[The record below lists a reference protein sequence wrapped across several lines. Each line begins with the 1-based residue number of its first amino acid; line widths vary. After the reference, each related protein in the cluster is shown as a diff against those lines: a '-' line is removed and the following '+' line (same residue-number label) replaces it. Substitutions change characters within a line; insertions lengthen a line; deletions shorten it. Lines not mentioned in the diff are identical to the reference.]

1 LPPTIGFG
9 ALLIEGAR
17 FSRNAL
23 LVFGIP
29 AISALAFVHYP
40 SLKALSGFVF
50 CLSLTLA
57 SVVCHEFLHA
67 LTAFLLGDKS
77 VYGRGYLRLNPLK
90 YLVGFHSL
98 MFPAIIYVISGI
110 FLPGAAV
117 FIRIE
122 QIRHP
127 AARSLVYLAGVVAN
141 GAFLVVILALLRSG
155 TVTPGSDFAALLQ
168 FAAFCQICII
178 VFNLLPVPG
187 LDGWGVI
194 SPIFATG
201 VQRLMTALSP
211 LIIFSFAIV
220 LFSAETVN
228 RNYAKSI
235 ADIATRFD
243 LELDMILTG
252 KSYAMILNSEGC
264 TICEDFRVLAMSI
277 GEWTT
282 GPMEPSAQQDRLE
295 GISPLREGRDLSELT
310 MAERSEA
317 EKLATAAE
325 LRHRCSKAVGLARP
339 YP

>member
-1 LPPTIGFG
+1 MTREVACPSCETRNLLPGTRWETPTFFCGMCREELPPNIGIG

-17 FSRNAL
+17 FSRNAV

-29 AISALAFVHYP
+29 VISAAAFVHYP
-40 SLKALSGFVF
+40 SFKALSGFLF

-77 VYGRGYLRLNPLK
+77 VYKRGYLRLNPIK
-90 YLVGFHSL
+90 YLVGIHSL
-98 MFPAIIYVISGI
+98 TFPAIIFVISGI

-117 FIRIE
+117 FIRFE
-122 QIRHP
+122 HIRHP
-127 AARSLVYLAGVVAN
+127 AARSLVYLAGVIAN
-141 GAFLVVILALLRSG
+141 GAFLVAIIALLRSG
-155 TVTPGSDFAALLQ
+155 AVTPGSDFAALLH

-201 VQRLMTALSP
+201 VQKLATALSP
-211 LIIFSFAIV
+211 LIILSFAIA
-220 LFSAETVN
+220 LISSETVN

-235 ADIATRFD
+235 ADIATGFD
-243 LELDMILTG
+243 LEFDAILTG

-264 TICEDFRVLAMSI
+264 AICEEFRALAMSI
-277 GEWTT
+277 REWNP
-282 GPMEPSAQQDRLE
+282 GPIDPSARLDQLV
-295 GISPLREGRDLSELT
+295 GISR
-310 MAERSEA
+310 
-317 EKLATAAE
+317 
-325 LRHRCSKAVGLARP
+325 
-339 YP
+339 